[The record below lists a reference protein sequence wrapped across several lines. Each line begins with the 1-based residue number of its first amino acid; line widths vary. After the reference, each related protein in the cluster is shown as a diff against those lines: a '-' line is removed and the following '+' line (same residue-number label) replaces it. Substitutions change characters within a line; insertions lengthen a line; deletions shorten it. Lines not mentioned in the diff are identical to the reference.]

1 MSPIARTVVCVV
13 SQNCLAEAYLQKLLR
28 GKNVSQVLGI
38 KQYMN
43 LSPGQRKNTVF
54 IVDQC
59 GLEVPLCA
67 CLQQLR
73 EHALNAKFIVLDY
86 EKSKDEIVRLLVM
99 GADGYV
105 PHGAVSHTLGRAIH
119 CVAADHLWVPY
130 EALQEFLRQAAW
142 ALRKH
147 AHGRETTTP
156 REDQILELVRRRLSN
171 REIAQLLKIRV
182 TTVKFHLSNI
192 LSKMHAR
199 NRRELRKVP
208 SADVWTVAGTDGKF
222 PLL

>member
-1 MSPIARTVVCVV
+1 MP
-13 SQNCLAEAYLQKLLR
+13 
-28 GKNVSQVLGI
+28 QVLGI
-38 KQYMN
+38 KQYID
-43 LSPGQRKNTVF
+43 LSPAQRKNTVF

-59 GLEVPLCA
+59 GLEVPLYE
-67 CLQQLR
+67 CLQRLQQ
-73 EHALNAKFIVLDY
+73 HALKAKFIVLDY

-105 PHGAVSHTLGRAIH
+105 PHSEVSHTLARAIH

-147 AHGRETTTP
+147 ANGRETTTP
-156 REDQILELVRRRLSN
+156 REDQILELVRKRLSN
-171 REIAQLLKIRV
+171 KEIAQLLKIQV
-182 TTVKFHLSNI
+182 STVKFHLSNI

-199 NRRELRKVP
+199 SRHELREFP
-208 SADVWTVAGTDGKF
+208 SADVWKR
-222 PLL
+222 LLS